1 MHIFGTSSVLLP
13 SLLAV
18 GCTKTVVGNLNS
30 NNGIIADTHTMYLES
45 PAFKNGESIPSKYTC
60 DGQSIN
66 PPLTFSAVP
75 ERTKSLAI
83 LVHDPDVPK
92 DLKPDGMFDHWVLY
106 NIPPEALTIPEND
119 PTIGVA
125 GKNGSGE
132 TGYTGPCPPDKEH
145 RYFFKAYALDTELAF
160 PTPPTRAEVEA
171 AMKGH
176 ALTEAELMG
185 KYNKQ
190 K

>member
-1 MHIFGTSSVLLP
+1 MSSVLLL

-18 GCTKTVVGNLNS
+18 GCTHTVVGNLNS
-30 NNGIIADTHTMYLES
+30 NNGAAADAHTMYLES
-45 PAFKNGESIPSKYTC
+45 PAFKNNESIPPKYTC
-60 DGQSIN
+60 DGESIN
-66 PPLTFSAVP
+66 PPLVLSGIP
-75 ERTKSLAI
+75 ERTKSLVL

-106 NIPPEALTIPEND
+106 NIPPQALTIPEND
-119 PTIGVA
+119 PSIGIT
-125 GKNGSGE
+125 GKNGSGK

-145 RYFFKAYALDTELAF
+145 RYFFKAYALDAELAF
-160 PTPPTRAEVEA
+160 PTPPTRAEVEEA
-171 AMKGH
+171 IKSHILA
-176 ALTEAELMG
+176 EAELIG